1 MTPRFAP
8 LFTAGRLALVAVAAT
23 ACASSGY
30 LTPSTSATTLMAG
43 WEHHFA
49 VDWTT
54 EPERGGAR
62 RIVGHLTG
70 LQGECAEPVRVLAQA
85 FDSTGA
91 VVAQRIGWVVGG
103 VNGFQ
108 RAYFEIPNLPVA
120 AQYRV
125 TVWDYTFHQSPGS
138 GWI

>member
-8 LFTAGRLALVAVAAT
+8 LFTAARLALVAVAAT

-43 WEHHFA
+43 WERHFA

-54 EPERGGAR
+54 EPQRGGAR

-70 LQGECAEPVRVLAQA
+70 LQGECAEPVRVLAQGSIRPA
-85 FDSTGA
+85 PSWRSGSDGWSAASTGSSA
-91 VVAQRIGWVVGG
+91 
-103 VNGFQ
+103 
-108 RAYFEIPNLPVA
+108 L
-120 AQYRV
+120 
-125 TVWDYTFHQSPGS
+125 
-138 GWI
+138 